1 MGLFLLLKYSMRFRI
16 QTLVDITETKARRQG
31 DDKFAYKQ
39 EANFQ
44 TMLQTI
50 GMRVN
55 IQYENSPRFEEIT
68 VTKMLFDDKYK
79 GKQMLW
85 TFEFDLEYEDA
96 LTLEMLKGDF
106 DLIPIITGLNE
117 TVELQKALFRTTGKD
132 TNIVFSVVD

>member
-1 MGLFLLLKYSMRFRI
+1 MKFRI

-31 DDKFAYKQ
+31 DDKFAHKQ

-44 TMLQTI
+44 TVLQTV

-55 IQYENSPRFEEIT
+55 IEYANSPSFENIT
-68 VTKMLFDDKYK
+68 ASKNFFNDKYK

-85 TFEFDLEYEDA
+85 TFEFDVEYKDA

>member
-1 MGLFLLLKYSMRFRI
+1 MRFRI

>member
-1 MGLFLLLKYSMRFRI
+1 MKFRI
-16 QTLVDITETKARRQG
+16 QTLIDITETRARRQG
-31 DDKFAYKQ
+31 NDKFAYKQ

-44 TMLQTI
+44 TILQTI

-55 IQYENSPRFEEIT
+55 IEYQNSPTFEKIIAS
-68 VTKMLFDDKYK
+68 KNPFNDKYK

-85 TFEFDLEYEDA
+85 TFEFNVEYEDA

-117 TVELQKALFRTTGKD
+117 TIELNKALFKTTGKD
-132 TNIVFSVVD
+132 TNILFSVVN

>member
-1 MGLFLLLKYSMRFRI
+1 MKFRI
-16 QTLVDITETKARRQG
+16 QTLVDITETRARRQSE
-31 DDKFAYKQ
+31 DKFAYKQ

-44 TMLQTI
+44 TVLQTI

-55 IQYENSPRFEEIT
+55 IEYENSPTFEEIT
-68 VTKMLFDDKYK
+68 AAKNPFDDKYK

-85 TFEFDLEYEDA
+85 TFDFNVEYEDA
-96 LTLEMLKGDF
+96 LTLEMLKDDF

-117 TVELQKALFRTTGKD
+117 TIQLDKALFRATGKD

>member
-1 MGLFLLLKYSMRFRI
+1 MKFRLE
-16 QTLVDITETKARRQG
+16 TLVDITETRARRQSE
-31 DDKFAYKQ
+31 DKFAYKQ

-68 VTKMLFDDKYK
+68 IGKMSFDDKYK

-85 TFEFDLEYEDA
+85 TFEFDVEYEDA
-96 LTLEMLKGDF
+96 LTLEMLKDDF

-117 TVELQKALFRTTGKD
+117 TAQLNKALFKTTGKD
-132 TNIVFSVVD
+132 KNILFSVVD

>member
-1 MGLFLLLKYSMRFRI
+1 MRFRI

-55 IQYENSPRFEEIT
+55 IEYDNSPRFEEIT
-68 VTKMLFDDKYK
+68 VTKILFDDKYK

-85 TFEFDLEYEDA
+85 TFEFDVEYEDA

>member
-1 MGLFLLLKYSMRFRI
+1 MKFRL
-16 QTLVDITETKARRQG
+16 QTLVDITETRARRQSE
-31 DDKFAYKQ
+31 DKFAYKQ

-44 TMLQTI
+44 TLVQTI

-55 IQYENSPRFEEIT
+55 LEYDNSPSFEEIT
-68 VTKMLFDDKYK
+68 IEKKTFGDKYI

-85 TFEFDLEYEDA
+85 TFDFTVEYEDA

-117 TVELQKALFRTTGKD
+117 TIQLDKALFRTTGKD
-132 TNIVFSVVD
+132 KNIIFSVVD

>member
-1 MGLFLLLKYSMRFRI
+1 MRFRI
-16 QTLVDITETKARRQG
+16 QTLVDITETRARRQG
-31 DDKFAYKQ
+31 EDKFAYKQ

-44 TMLQTI
+44 TVLQTI

-55 IQYENSPRFEEIT
+55 IEYDNSPRFEEIT
-68 VTKMLFDDKYK
+68 VTKILFDDKYK

-85 TFEFDLEYEDA
+85 TFEFDVEYEDA

-117 TVELQKALFRTTGKD
+117 TVELQKALFRTAGKD